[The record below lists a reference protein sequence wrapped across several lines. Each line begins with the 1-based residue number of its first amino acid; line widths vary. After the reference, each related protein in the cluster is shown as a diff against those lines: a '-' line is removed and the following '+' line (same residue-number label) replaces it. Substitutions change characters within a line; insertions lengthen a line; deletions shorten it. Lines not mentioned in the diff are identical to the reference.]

1 MSRPSA
7 KHVYLRSLPYYRE
20 YWGKTLIAVAL
31 TLLLVPF
38 SLMRPWPLA
47 FILFRVLRPGWDG
60 HLGPFEVGVF
70 RMPEVDFS
78 GVDSSQLIV
87 GACVASVVVHLLAGL
102 VSYGAVMLFLRV
114 GFQAQWKL
122 RTELYEALH
131 TLPLAYHDRT
141 RSADSSY
148 RVAYD
153 AQCIQTI
160 YAKWTFLFQTLVTLS
175 STFWMMWKLD
185 RELSLL
191 ALVVVP
197 VMLVSFRMFA
207 RIIRRQ
213 AVEIS
218 ERESEVLMAATE
230 GLASVRMVQAFGRES
245 DEVAQLARF
254 AGGSRESNMRM
265 QHSSMLSNLL
275 ISTLL
280 AVSTA
285 AIYYVGSHHVRDGGL
300 SLESLFAIATYII
313 TLYQPLD
320 TLTQVGWDM
329 EKAAASVQRC
339 FEVIDHENEVP
350 EPVKPVVLGRCRGA
364 LEFRRVTFGYR
375 VDRPILCG
383 VDVVV
388 PAGKTVA
395 FVGGTGSGKSTLLS
409 LVPRFYDPLE
419 GEVLLDGVRIRDLSK
434 RELRSHIGIVL
445 QDTLLFSSTVRENI
459 AYSRPEATEAEI
471 IAAARRAQAHDFITG
486 LPQGYD
492 TPVGERGGHLSVG
505 QRQRIG
511 IARAFL
517 KDAPILLLD
526 EPTSAL
532 DPSTESA
539 IMATMEELMRGRT
552 TLIITHRIATI
563 HRVDW
568 IVVIGPGGVVEE
580 GTGPD
585 LLEQG
590 GVYARLHAAANA
602 AG

>member
-7 KHVYLRSLPYYRE
+7 NHVYLRSLPYYRE
-20 YWGKTLIAVAL
+20 YWGKTLLAVLL

-38 SLMRPWPLA
+38 SLLRPWPLA

-60 HLGPFEVGVF
+60 QLGPFDMGGLHF
-70 RMPEVDFS
+70 PQVDLS
-78 GVDSSQLIV
+78 EMESSHLV
-87 GACVASVVVHLLAGL
+87 LGACVAAVVVHVLAGL
-102 VSYGAVMLFLRV
+102 ASYGAIMLFLRV
-114 GFQAQWKL
+114 GYQAQWKL
-122 RTELYEALH
+122 RTELYEAMH

-160 YAKWTFLFQTLVTLS
+160 YAKWTFLFQTVVTLS
-175 STFWMMWKLD
+175 STFWMMWSLD
-185 RELSLL
+185 RDLSLL

-197 VMLVSFRMFA
+197 LMLVSFRMFA
-207 RIIRRQ
+207 RMIRRQ

-230 GLASVRMVQAFGRES
+230 GLASVRMVQAFGREP
-245 DEVAQLARF
+245 DEVAHLSGYA
-254 AGGSRESNMRM
+254 AGSREANMRM
-265 QHSSMLSNLL
+265 QHSSLLSNLL
-275 ISTLL
+275 ISTFL
-280 AVSTA
+280 AISTV
-285 AIYYVGSHHVRDGGL
+285 AIYYVGSHHVGKGLL

-320 TLTQVGWDM
+320 MLTQVGWDM

-339 FEVIDHENEVP
+339 FEVIDHDNEVP
-350 EPVKPVVLGRCRGA
+350 EPANPRVLGECRGE
-364 LEFRRVTFGYR
+364 LEFRDITFGYR
-375 VDRPILCG
+375 ADRPILSG
-383 VDVVV
+383 VNVRV

-409 LVPRFYDPLE
+409 LVPRFYDPVR
-419 GEVLLDGVRIRDLSK
+419 GEIVLDGVPIRELSK
-434 RELRSHIGIVL
+434 RELRQHIGIVL
-445 QDTLLFSSTVRENI
+445 QDTLLFSTTVRANI
-459 AYSRPEATEAEI
+459 AYGRPDATDEQI
-471 IAAARRAQAHDFITG
+471 VAAAKRAQAHEFIMG
-486 LPQGYD
+486 MPQGYD

-568 IVVIGPGGVVEE
+568 IVVIGPGGVMEE

-585 LLEQG
+585 LLARG
-590 GVYARLHAAANA
+590 GVYARLHSAANA